1 MKEKDKWIK
10 KFRNILRRQVKIL
23 LKVYIK
29 NGENRHGNE

>member
-1 MKEKDKWIK
+1 M
-10 KFRNILRRQVKIL
+10 KFRIKDTATEIFCGQVKIL